1 MKLGGVGTEHSATMH
16 QVTACAHD
24 HSHVNNEGGAAAS
37 AAKAAAQLQ
46 QMETQ
51 QDAQFSLSAWLDR
64 TLGSGKRILK
74 NFWNG
79 SNEANAGQVGDKTG
93 SSQVMAQIYD
103 SNSTDSL
110 GRNAAGQN
118 SQQQDMSQTMNTPQ
132 IAAAATAMNPQ
143 TIHHDSAFAAVEE
156 SGIQQESMWKKV
168 RVKFK
173 DITGQLTGHL
183 PGKFFQFQPK
193 NSFQARQEPP
203 KEELRKRSKARRD
216 EVKLDC
222 FRTDDSYLLDSYDR
236 KGEYSKLSTKNK

>member
-1 MKLGGVGTEHSATMH
+1 MQLGGIGSEHSAAMH

-24 HSHVNNEGGAAAS
+24 HSRVNNDGGPAAS

-64 TLGSGKRILK
+64 TLGSGKRMLK

-79 SNEANAGQVGDKTG
+79 SDEANAGQVGDETG

-110 GRNAAGQN
+110 GKDASGRNN
-118 SQQQDMSQTMNTPQ
+118 QQQDMSQTLHTPQ
-132 IAAAATAMNPQ
+132 IAAAATAVNPQ
-143 TIHHDSAFAAVEE
+143 TIQNNSGFAAVEDI
-156 SGIQQESMWKKV
+156 GMQQESMWQKV

-183 PGKFFQFQPK
+183 PGKFLHFQTK
-193 NSFQARQEPP
+193 NSFQAKQEPP
-203 KEELRKRSKARRD
+203 KEDPRKRSKVRRD

-222 FRTDDSYLLDSYDR
+222 YRTDESYLLDSYDR
-236 KGEYSKLSTKNK
+236 KGEYSKLSTKNR